1 MYIFVSYLQ
10 CISKDGRNKLMTP
23 PTVTMLSRA
32 RSAPLSAEHNG
43 LFWQVFPQFRNLNKI
58 WLNSNIFWK
67 RYSSSK
73 EIWNKNCKYQIK
85 FVCWI
90 HYPFFLNFVVKL
102 VTIFEEK
109 NSSKR
114 SVIFVDPT
122 ASASNRDLRS
132 PNSAV
137 ESSAVTRLQSLDA
150 TTTASGG
157 NGNNTTHY
165 TAVAT
170 DCRQSHYREVPKWG
184 VSNVARHNWKCFLAY
199 KEFKVFNQ
207 NVPQIGSFHLRYMMV
222 S

>member
-1 MYIFVSYLQ
+1 MLETRCRQLHLVQVPGTYLSSFSKNNKIMCMYIFVSYLQ

-102 VTIFEEK
+102 VTIFWKEK
-109 NSSKR
+109 LVKTQCYIR
-114 SVIFVDPT
+114 
-122 ASASNRDLRS
+122 R
-132 PNSAV
+132 PNS
-137 ESSAVTRLQSLDA
+137 ERLQQ
-150 TTTASGG
+150 
-157 NGNNTTHY
+157 
-165 TAVAT
+165 
-170 DCRQSHYREVPKWG
+170 R
-184 VSNVARHNWKCFLAY
+184 
-199 KEFKVFNQ
+199 FKVTKFSSGKFSSYSTSKFRCHYNRFRRKRKQ
-207 NVPQIGSFHLRYMMV
+207 HNPLHCSGYRLQAKSL
-222 S
+222 